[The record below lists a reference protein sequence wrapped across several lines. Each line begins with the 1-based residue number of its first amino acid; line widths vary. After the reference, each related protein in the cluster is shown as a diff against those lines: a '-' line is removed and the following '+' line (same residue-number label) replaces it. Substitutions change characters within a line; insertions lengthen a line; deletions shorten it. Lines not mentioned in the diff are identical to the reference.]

1 MDHIR
6 GFTRLIWIKVRML
19 KNKFKG
25 GPHVTKYVNRDEIRP
40 ESLLDRN
47 GKSDLILFF
56 YLGSV
61 A

>member
-1 MDHIR
+1 
-6 GFTRLIWIKVRML
+6 ML

>member
-6 GFTRLIWIKVRML
+6 GFARLIWIKVQML
-19 KNKFKG
+19 KNKFKSG
-25 GPHVTKYVNRDEIRP
+25 SHVTKYVNCDEIRP
-40 ESLLDRN
+40 EGLLDRN

-56 YLGSV
+56 YLESV